1 MRAIT
6 TAATCDAR
14 FATAYWA
21 RAALKPMPNG
31 GAWLGFHAAAY
42 NDGNTKWPWFVDFLG
57 GGVFRRNNWPPQ
69 SAKPDDRRRVA
80 SRDEGDARVVHVAAE
95 RVVPVGAEPAR
106 AENVK
111 VLVTLSPE
119 NYPLG
124 FKDTVT
130 DRDFPVVWSNTDYNM
145 VYMNMGHGERIFVDP
160 TQNYLIYNAVRWLMR
175 ERFE

>member
-1 MRAIT
+1 
-6 TAATCDAR
+6 
-14 FATAYWA
+14 
-21 RAALKPMPNG
+21 MPTG
-31 GAWLGFHAAAY
+31 IPSSGAWLGFHAAAY

-69 SAKPDDRRRVA
+69 SAKLTIDDGSHPVTKAMPESYMSPQNEWYQWEPSPR
-80 SRDEGDARVVHVAAE
+80 E
-95 RVVPVGAEPAR
+95 R
-106 AENVK
+106 ENVK
-111 VLVTLSPE
+111 VLVTLSSE

-130 DRDFPVVWSNTDYNM
+130 DGDFPVVWSNTDYNM
-145 VYMNMGHGERIFVDP
+145 EYMNMGHGERIFVDP

>member
-1 MRAIT
+1 ME
-6 TAATCDAR
+6 
-14 FATAYWA
+14 
-21 RAALKPMPNG
+21 NG

-42 NDGNTKWPWFVDFLG
+42 NDGSTKWPWFVDFLG
-57 GGVFRRNNWPPQ
+57 GGVFHRNNWPPQ
-69 SAKPDDRRRVA
+69 SAKLTIDDPSHPVTKAMPESYISPRNEWYQWSPSPRE
-80 SRDEGDARVVHVAAE
+80 RD
-95 RVVPVGAEPAR
+95 
-106 AENVK
+106 NVK
-111 VLVTLSPE
+111 VLVTLAPE

-130 DRDFPVVWSNTDYNM
+130 DGDFPVVWSNTDYNM